1 MPNLIFALLMRSCSF
16 SRGSGLD
23 PVVSC
28 RARLAKGL
36 AGKRF
41 AIVIGSNS
49 GNLLDT
55 ASLNRKVLKKNNL
68 GTKALEL

>member
-1 MPNLIFALLMRSCSF
+1 
-16 SRGSGLD
+16 
-23 PVVSC
+23 
-28 RARLAKGL
+28 LAKGL